1 MASFKPHYFV
11 FVLSTFVHILD
22 NKSLKYAESTEQWCH
37 SFVLIWI
44 HLRWQYY
51 FKFLKAFCMPKMF
64 SPVLSKRKRKNPS
77 SPKLLSKKIRQ
88 LNRWRFEVVFFFFFP
103 PRLIYLRSLPWG
115 GLLHSCMTACACSY
129 GWRNKHP
136 GMRRWRD
143 VSLMLEMAYVIL
155 NWFWN
160 CSLKLLHLNVIASTY
175 SYSLSE
181 STTAKK
187 QV

>member
-1 MASFKPHYFV
+1 MMSFFCINLNSFKVAILLQILESFLHAQNV
-11 FVLSTFVHILD
+11 FACAVKKKT
-22 NKSLKYAESTEQWCH
+22 KE
-37 SFVLIWI
+37 
-44 HLRWQYY
+44 
-51 FKFLKAFCMPKMF
+51 P
-64 SPVLSKRKRKNPS
+64 
-77 SPKLLSKKIRQ
+77 LLSQTPLKKNQ
-88 LNRWRFEVVFFFFFP
+88 TVEQMEVWSVCFFFFFP

-115 GLLHSCMTACACSY
+115 GLLHSCMTACASSY